1 MSVDDIQR
9 GMKGVGR
16 TVFQGT
22 RIDTFGVEVL
32 GVLRNVFGP
41 KSDMILARLSGGPMA
56 QTGVIAGMSGSPVYI
71 EGKLVGAVGYSIGA
85 FAEEPIAG
93 ITPIGEMMTVLQ
105 RTSRDTPILER
116 DIWICAVGWTNSWCT
131 WRCAKTRIYTVDA
144 VGICPQVVAEF
155 REELSKYGLLPMQG
169 GGGTDPSLSVGAFEP
184 GAPLGVQ
191 LVRGDLQCHRY
202 WHADTSRR

>member
-93 ITPIGEMMTVLQ
+93 DYADW
-105 RTSRDTPILER
+105 RDDDGAPTRIAGYRVER
-116 DIWICAVGWTNSWCT
+116 DLWIRAVEWTNRWRT
-131 WRCAKTRIYTVDA
+131 WRCAKTRGCTLDA
-144 VGICPQVVAEF
+144 LGICSASGRGISRRIVKIRPVAHAGWGVEQTH
-155 REELSKYGLLPMQG
+155 PC
-169 GGGTDPSLSVGAFEP
+169 LSVHLNRAHLWACNWSGAISV
-184 GAPLGVQ
+184 LRVS
-191 LVRGDLQCHRY
+191 VR
-202 WHADTSRR
+202 

>member
-105 RTSRDTPILER
+105 RTSRDTLSNATL
-116 DIWICAVGWTNSWCT
+116 WICAVEWTNRWRT
-131 WRCAKTRIYTVDA
+131 WRCAKTRGRTFDA
-144 VGICPQVVAEF
+144 LGICSA
-155 REELSKYGLLPMQG
+155 SG
-169 GGGTDPSLSVGAFEP
+169 
-184 GAPLGVQ
+184 
-191 LVRGDLQCHRY
+191 RGI
-202 WHADTSRR
+202 SR